1 MKKTQTIKQS
11 KINQEIKQSDNI
23 STLTHSSIQPLMNT
37 DTLKKIFQSPFNYPI
52 YSREIVHSLFGC
64 NDVLTQPELIDTS
77 SLGDSSHYVGQ
88 MEDAE
93 GRLLGF
99 FYTRVAE
106 GSDVRRKRVGL
117 RKLIQPYLRY
127 EVDAAIAVFDD
138 GQHWRLSYIC
148 DHKEGTTSA
157 KRFSYVLGDRQGQY
171 KTPLERLDKVSA
183 KAGRF
188 KMEDLKDA
196 FSVDALS
203 KEFFDEYHRHY
214 DRILRTTDELIS
226 KDPTLYSGLSKLF
239 ADYIKKMMGRI
250 VFLHFLQKKGWLNGD
265 PEFLKNLFFMQPPDR
280 REDFLEQVLEPLFFG
295 IFNTEPQ
302 NREKLFRDEG
312 WDVQLLEQW
321 KGLPYLNGGLF
332 ERDMMDTAKL
342 KLPASLFER
351 LFDFMASYNF
361 TVDENDP
368 DDADIGVDP
377 EMLGKIFESL
387 LEDNKAKGAFYT
399 PKEIVRYMCKE
410 SLIAYLGTQTTGL
423 SKEPGVQATSLSK
436 ESGVQAY
443 SLSKESGVKATG
455 LSKEPGVKATGLS
468 KESGVK
474 ATSLS
479 KEPGVQAT
487 SLSKEPGVQATSL
500 SKEPGVQATSLSKE
514 PEVKATG
521 LSKEP
526 GVKAT
531 SLSKEPGVKAT
542 GLSDYI
548 RKFVEQHEFPEE
560 LEPYREVLYT
570 ALRKV
575 KICDPAIG
583 SGAFPMGLLNEL
595 WRCREA
601 LEERAA
607 CPSQMGTQAKGLS
620 QAGSLYSEEGQ
631 AGSLN
636 PYSRAALKREIIEN
650 NIYGVDIERGA
661 IDIARLRFWL
671 SIVVD
676 AEKPEPLPNFDYK
689 FMQGNSLIE
698 SFDGHDLS
706 HILDKDRGSR
716 PLPGRGARR
725 AGWAENQ
732 TGMEFGSDEVKQNL
746 RNWLKMY
753 FSLTDHQEKAYYR
766 ELINSS
772 VKNYIVQQGIG
783 PAAETRLN
791 TIDPSATQ
799 DFFLWHTWFKDI
811 FDNGGFDI
819 VIGNPPYG
827 ANIDSL
833 VREYNRLYP
842 GVMSNIAEIYKLFFA
857 LFIRICREYGY
868 CTLITPNTYLSQ
880 PRYKDIRKH
889 LLKYR
894 FIKIID
900 LGENVFNATVSTAIT
915 IIAKDTKIYD
925 FIYYDNKNNIALTA
939 FEDFPRH
946 IIKVTS
952 VNCSS
957 DISICI
963 ATESHF
969 NTKPLDE
976 IFILKDAGIQYHRS
990 NIGLKNKGGND
1001 LYERIFSS
1009 NPIFFNECVPTWY
1022 GKRINRYYISQETD
1036 EFFNLNYKT
1045 VLKQNESVSFNLE
1058 AFNQPV
1064 KIIWRQT
1071 ASSITASIDT
1081 EQRWFRNTIQCGY
1094 LKPEYKDVVDNYYAL
1109 AVLNSKYIKFIY
1121 NNLVRESGRVFPQI
1135 KLTHLRKLPF
1145 VVASAEMQNKISEL
1159 AKTIIGLKQSNPT
1172 IDTSTFEHEIDI
1184 LVYQLYNLT
1193 PEEIEIIEENA
1204 Q

>member
-1 MKKTQTIKQS
+1 MNAETI
-11 KINQEIKQSDNI
+11 
-23 STLTHSSIQPLMNT
+23 
-37 DTLKKIFQSPFNYPI
+37 KKIFQSPFNYPI

-138 GQHWRLSYIC
+138 GRHWRLSYIC

-157 KRFSYVLGDRQGQY
+157 KRFSYVLGDKMGQY
-171 KTPLERLDKVSA
+171 KTPLERLDKVAA

-188 KMEDLKDA
+188 KLEDLKEA

-214 DRILRTTDELIS
+214 DRILRTTVELIS
-226 KDPTLYSGLSKLF
+226 KDPTLFSGLSKFF

-265 PEFLKNLFFMQPPDR
+265 PDFLKNLFSKQPPDR
-280 REDFLEQVLEPLFFG
+280 RADFLEQVLEPLFFG

-332 ERDMMDTAKL
+332 ERDMIDNAKM
-342 KLPASLFER
+342 KLPASLFEQ
-351 LFDFMASYNF
+351 LFDFMSSYNF

-410 SLIAYLGTQTTGL
+410 SLIAYLGTQATG
-423 SKEPGVQATSLSK
+423 LSK
-436 ESGVQAY
+436 ESGVQATGLSKESGEQAS

-455 LSKEPGVKATGLS
+455 LPKEPGEQAS
-468 KESGVK
+468 
-474 ATSLS
+474 SLS
-479 KEPGVQAT
+479 KEPGEKSA
-487 SLSKEPGVQATSL
+487 
-500 SKEPGVQATSLSKE
+500 
-514 PEVKATG
+514 
-521 LSKEP
+521 
-526 GVKAT
+526 
-531 SLSKEPGVKAT
+531 

-560 LEPYREVLYT
+560 LEPYREALDT

-601 LEERAA
+601 LEERATN
-607 CPSQMGTQAKGLS
+607 PSQMGTQANGLS
-620 QAGSLYSEEGQ
+620 QAGSLYSKEGQ

-650 NIYGVDIERGA
+650 NIYGVDIEKGA

-676 AEKPEPLPNFDYK
+676 AEWNVNPDSGPEPLPNFDYK

-716 PLPGRGARR
+716 SIPGRSARKT
-725 AGWAENQ
+725 GWAENQ

-753 FSLTDHQEKAYYR
+753 FSLTDHKEKAYYR

-772 VKNYIVQQGIG
+772 VKNYIVQQGID

-791 TIDPSATQ
+791 AIDPSANK

-819 VIGNPPYG
+819 VIGNPPYKIVEKEDKYKPFYDTHYIVAHG
-827 ANIDSL
+827 GKRN
-833 VREYNRLYP
+833 LYH
-842 GVMSNIAEIYKLFFA
+842 LFFE
-857 LFIRICREYGY
+857 RG
-868 CTLITPNTYLSQ
+868 
-880 PRYKDIRKH
+880 
-889 LLKYR
+889 
-894 FIKIID
+894 
-900 LGENVFNATVSTAIT
+900 IT
-915 IIAKDTKIYD
+915 IT
-925 FIYYDNKNNIALTA
+925 
-939 FEDFPRH
+939 
-946 IIKVTS
+946 
-952 VNCSS
+952 
-957 DISICI
+957 
-963 ATESHF
+963 
-969 NTKPLDE
+969 
-976 IFILKDAGIQYHRS
+976 
-990 NIGLKNKGGND
+990 KNKGVLSYITPDTYFSGND
-1001 LYERIFSS
+1001 TLHLRKYLVEHS
-1009 NPIFFNECVPTWY
+1009 
-1022 GKRINRYYISQETD
+1022 
-1036 EFFNLNYKT
+1036 
-1045 VLKQNESVSFNLE
+1045 
-1058 AFNQPV
+1058 
-1064 KIIWRQT
+1064 
-1071 ASSITASIDT
+1071 
-1081 EQRWFRNTIQCGY
+1081 TIQNIVHY
-1094 LKPEYKDVVDNYYAL
+1094 TEKDKVFENVTQAVAVIILYKQKGTCSFSILEHGGISTIN
-1109 AVLNSKYIKFIY
+1109 Y
-1121 NNLVRESGRVFPQI
+1121 NNLTNDNKYIFKSSNRAIERICMCKCTFGDVANGYKGDVNLGIKKGYFRKTKETNSLPLVRGIQISKFLYEPGDEYCLIDALSKNQTALHRVIFQE
-1135 KLTHLRKLPF
+1135 
-1145 VVASAEMQNKISEL
+1145 VANMGLIQRVKG
-1159 AKTIIGLKQSNPT
+1159 TIIKDVICGDSCNIIYPKSDDIDIKYLLGILNSSTVNYYFKFYNQTNHVPIGEIKNIPFPKVTKVRQEPIISVVEKILNIKKSIPNA
-1172 IDTSTFEHEIDI
+1172 DTSALEHQIDE

-1193 PEEIEIIEENA
+1193 PKEIEIIEG

>member
-1 MKKTQTIKQS
+1 
-11 KINQEIKQSDNI
+11 
-23 STLTHSSIQPLMNT
+23 MNT

-171 KTPLERLDKVSA
+171 KTPLERLDKVAA

-188 KMEDLKDA
+188 KLEDLKEA

-214 DRILRTTDELIS
+214 DRILKTTVELIS

-250 VFLHFLQKKGWLNGD
+250 VFLHFLRKKGWLNGD

-332 ERDMMDTAKL
+332 ERDVMDTAKL

-410 SLIAYLGTQTTGL
+410 SLIAYLETQ
-423 SKEPGVQATSLSK
+423 
-436 ESGVQAY
+436 
-443 SLSKESGVKATG
+443 
-455 LSKEPGVKATGLS
+455 ATGLS

-479 KEPGVQAT
+479 KESGVQAS
-487 SLSKEPGVQATSL
+487 SLSKESG
-500 SKEPGVQATSLSKE
+500 
-514 PEVKATG
+514 VKATA

-526 GVKAT
+526 GVKASSLSKESGEKAT
-531 SLSKEPGVKAT
+531 GMSKEPGVQASSLLKEPGVKAAGLSKKPEVLATGLSKEPGVKAT

-560 LEPYREVLYT
+560 LEPYREVIDT
-570 ALRKV
+570 ALRNV

-607 CPSQMGTQAKGLS
+607 CPSQMGTQAQGLS
-620 QAGSLYSEEGQ
+620 QAGSLYSKEGQ

-706 HILDKDRGSR
+706 HIMESGSR
-716 PLPGRGARR
+716 PLPGRGVRR

-732 TGMEFGSDEVKQNL
+732 TGMEFASEETKQNL
-746 RNWLKMY
+746 HNWLKRY
-753 FSLTDHQEKAYYR
+753 FSETDHKEKAIMR
-766 ELINSS
+766 ENINTS
-772 VKNYIVQQGIG
+772 VKNYILQQGIS
-783 PAAETRLN
+783 PATEAKLKQM
-791 TIDPSATQ
+791 DPSANQ
-799 DFFLWHTWFKDI
+799 EFFLWHTWFKDI

-819 VIGNPPYG
+819 VIGNPPYVVVPIG
-827 ANIDSL
+827 TYPHYEWNSDLYKMFFELSL
-833 VREYNRLYP
+833 KE
-842 GVMSNIAEIYKLFFA
+842 
-857 LFIRICREYGY
+857 ICRQDGVVS
-868 CTLITPNTYLSQ
+868 LITPKFYLLNKEDSKIRLYFMNKVDLLSLNTCN
-880 PRYKDIRKH
+880 PFDAVT
-889 LLKYR
+889 
-894 FIKIID
+894 
-900 LGENVFNATVSTAIT
+900 ENVIT
-915 IIAKDTKIYD
+915 IIKCG
-925 FIYYDNKNNIALTA
+925 NPRNNIIPY
-939 FEDFPRH
+939 FD
-946 IIKVTS
+946 
-952 VNCSS
+952 
-957 DISICI
+957 
-963 ATESHF
+963 F
-969 NTKPLDE
+969 NTSTKTFVRLNNINKEYCKTNKYNEIIYGLDE
-976 IFILKDAGIQYHRS
+976 
-990 NIGLKNKGGND
+990 NIRCNG
-1001 LYERIFSS
+1001 
-1009 NPIFFNECVPTWY
+1009 
-1022 GKRINRYYISQETD
+1022 
-1036 EFFNLNYKT
+1036 
-1045 VLKQNESVSFNLE
+1045 QN
-1058 AFNQPV
+1058 
-1064 KIIWRQT
+1064 
-1071 ASSITASIDT
+1071 
-1081 EQRWFRNTIQCGY
+1081 
-1094 LKPEYKDVVDNYYAL
+1094 
-1109 AVLNSKYIKFIY
+1109 
-1121 NNLVRESGRVFPQI
+1121 
-1135 KLTHLRKLPF
+1135 
-1145 VVASAEMQNKISEL
+1145 
-1159 AKTIIGLKQSNPT
+1159 
-1172 IDTSTFEHEIDI
+1172 
-1184 LVYQLYNLT
+1184 
-1193 PEEIEIIEENA
+1193 
-1204 Q
+1204 